1 MTVKRRTQ
9 RKKKNT
15 NELEKVL
22 AEKNPS
28 VKDILEK
35 LQVKKEL

>member
-9 RKKKNT
+9 RRKKTT
-15 NELEKVL
+15 NELENVL
-22 AEKNPS
+22 SEKNPS

-35 LQVKKEL
+35 LQVNGQ